1 METSNILPMVVIFA
15 GLALVPL
22 LVMVTTCF
30 LKIAIVMVI
39 VRNALGVQQVPPT
52 MAIYGISLAISVFIM
67 APVLNEI
74 KDSISNADLSF
85 VAGADYLS
93 EISNHLEPLRNF
105 MLIYIDPAVSSTL
118 GETTSLIWKDSSSQA
133 LENNIFITIPAFVI
147 SEVQAGFKIG
157 FLIYLPFLVVDILV
171 SNLLLAMGMQM
182 VSPMT
187 ISMPLKILLF
197 VVVDGWERLV
207 ESLIL
212 SYAVT

>member
-1 METSNILPMVVIFA
+1 MEQTNIVPMVLVFTA
-15 GLALVPL
+15 MALIPL
-22 LVMVTTCF
+22 FVMVSTCF

-52 MAIYGISLAISVFIM
+52 IAVYGIALVLSIFIM
-67 APVLNEI
+67 APVINEI
-74 KDSISNADLSF
+74 RDSLFNADFSSA
-85 VAGADYLS
+85 AGS
-93 EISNHLEPLRNF
+93 EVIAQISDHLEPLKAF
-105 MLIYIDPAVSSTL
+105 MDRFTDSEVRESLNQTTL
-118 GETTSLIWKDSSSQA
+118 LVWQSGGGLD
-133 LENNIFITIPAFVI
+133 LEDNIFVRMPAFVI
-147 SEVQAGFKIG
+147 SEIQAGFKIG

-197 VVVDGWERLV
+197 VVVDGWQRLL

-212 SYAVT
+212 SYA